1 VRRRLSLL
9 VAATTSAVVLAFV
22 IPLGLLVRTLAEDRA
37 IRTTTVQAQCIAG
50 VATSVTDP
58 VRRDASFRDCS
69 ADRPGTAP
77 QPTVVFPDGSILG
90 PLPPANDPGLV
101 AARVDGTAQTVRTR
115 THAVVYV
122 VTISGRGTLV
132 VRAVIPVAELRVGVV
147 RAWVTLGVLAF
158 LLLVAAVLAA
168 GRLAARVSRPLL
180 QVAAAAQAMRAGR
193 LDTRVAEKG
202 PPEVVALAGA
212 LNGLAERV
220 QQLLAAERDAVA
232 DLSHRLRTP
241 VTALRLDS
249 ESVDDPEVADRLRTH
264 VSALERTV
272 DAIVHD
278 TRRPTRTQPGA
289 SCDVGRVVA
298 ERVQFWS
305 ALADDQGRALQLFAP
320 ERPLRARLDASDL
333 ADIVDVLVDN
343 VFAHTDEGVA
353 LTVWVVARGD
363 GDVVLSVED
372 GGGGMP
378 SGDVVAR
385 GRSGAGSSGLGL
397 DIVRRLAIASG
408 GSLEL
413 GTSQLGGALVRVVLG
428 GAA

>member
-1 VRRRLSLL
+1 VRRRFALL

-22 IPLGLLVRTLAEDRA
+22 IPLALLVRTLAEDRA
-37 IRTTTVQAQCIAG
+37 IRVATVQAQCIAG
-50 VATSVTDP
+50 AATNVTDP
-58 VRRDASFRDCS
+58 VRREASFQDCS
-69 ADRPGTAP
+69 RERSAGP
-77 QPTVVFPDGSILG
+77 QPTVVFPDGTVLG
-90 PLPPANDPGLV
+90 PMPPPNDPALV
-101 AARVDGTAQTVRTR
+101 AARTDGTAQTVRTR
-115 THAVVYV
+115 TAAIVYV
-122 VTISGRGTLV
+122 VNISGRGTLV
-132 VRAVIPVAELRVGVV
+132 VRAVVPDAELHVGVV
-147 RAWVTLGVLAF
+147 TAWVILGVLAF
-158 LLLVAAVLAA
+158 LLLLSAVFAA
-168 GRLAARVSRPLL
+168 GRLAARLSRPLH

-241 VTALRLDS
+241 VTALRLDT
-249 ESVDDPEVADRLRTH
+249 DGVADPDVAERLRTH
-264 VSALERTV
+264 VTALERTV

-278 TRRPTRTQPGA
+278 ARRPSRTQPGA
-289 SCDVGRVVA
+289 SCDVGVVVA

-305 ALADDQGRALQLFAP
+305 ALADDQGRPLQLFLP
-320 ERPLRARLDASDL
+320 DRPLRARLDGSDL

-353 LTVWVVARGD
+353 ITVWVVARGD
-363 GDVVLSVED
+363 GGVVLSVED
-372 GGGGMP
+372 AGPGMP
-378 SGDVVAR
+378 AGDVVTR

-413 GTSQLGGALVRVVLG
+413 GTSPSGGALVRVVLG
-428 GAA
+428 RA